1 MTVKWPSSDVNGF
14 PVIRQSV
21 VGFIV
26 VVVGKPLLAEA
37 EMILFRFVLGDEI
50 IKMLI
55 SPSGRHCCSAMPVQP
70 AVYCSWGVA
79 ASF

>member
-1 MTVKWPSSDVNGF
+1 MNGL
-14 PVIRQSV
+14 PAIRQSV
-21 VGFIV
+21 VGFI

-55 SPSGRHCCSAMPVQP
+55 SPSGRHCCSAMP
-70 AVYCSWGVA
+70 CSWGVA

>member
-1 MTVKWPSSDVNGF
+1 LTVKWPSSDVNGF
-14 PVIRQSV
+14 PAIRQSV

-26 VVVGKPLLAEA
+26 VVGEPLLAEA

-55 SPSGRHCCSAMPVQP
+55 SPSGRPTLL
-70 AVYCSWGVA
+70 
-79 ASF
+79 